1 MSDAVTA
8 QLIRRSDSEAVIEY
22 LARDPLLNLLL
33 LELASQLG
41 QATTAGEM
49 RSEAAVARR
58 GGEIIGVMGLRPTV
72 VLDAAVES
80 EAIEA
85 FLPLLEAMGVGL
97 IKCSVAPATELWDRM
112 CQRAARSTIIDR
124 REIAYLVRPDDAR
137 LLPTRDRIPA
147 RLAQRNDLE
156 PLVIAARESLREEG
170 RPDPFEGDV
179 RGFRR
184 WVRGRSPRARVIES
198 KGRVVFVGYA
208 DVRRP
213 EGWLLQGVYTWP
225 EYRNEGFATA
235 GVSDL
240 CREAFEA
247 GADHVQLAVVE
258 GNVAG
263 HRLYERLGFQPF
275 ATLRTILFIEA

>member
-1 MSDAVTA
+1 MSAAVTA
-8 QLIRRSDSEAVIEY
+8 QLIKRSDCAAVIEY
-22 LARDPLLNLLL
+22 LARDPLSNLLL
-33 LELASQLG
+33 LEQASRLG
-41 QATTAGEM
+41 QAPAAGEM

-58 GGEIIGVMGLRPTV
+58 AGEIIGVMGLRPTV
-72 VLDAAVES
+72 VLDATVES
-80 EAIEA
+80 EAIAA
-85 FLPLLEAMGVGL
+85 FLPLLETVGVGL
-97 IKCSVAPATELWDRM
+97 IKSPIGPATELWERM
-112 CQRAARSTIIDR
+112 CQRAARRTLIDR
-124 REIAYLVRPDDAR
+124 REIAYLVRPVDAR
-137 LLPTRDRIPA
+137 LLPTRDRVPT
-147 RLAQRNDLE
+147 RLAERDDLE

-179 RGFRR
+179 LGFRR

-225 EYRNEGFATA
+225 ECRKEGFATA

-263 HRLYERLGFQPF
+263 RRLYERLGFHPF
-275 ATLRTILFIEA
+275 GTLRTILFSQA

>member
-22 LARDPLLNLLL
+22 LARDPLSNLLL
-33 LELASQLG
+33 LEQASRLG
-41 QATTAGEM
+41 QAPAAGEM

-72 VLDAAVES
+72 ILDAAVES
-80 EAIEA
+80 EAIA
-85 FLPLLEAMGVGL
+85 SFLPLLETVGVGL
-97 IKCSVAPATELWDRM
+97 IKSPIGPATELWERM
-112 CQRAARSTIIDR
+112 CQRAARRILIDR

-137 LLPTRDRIPA
+137 LLPTSDRIPA
-147 RLAQRNDLE
+147 RLAERDDLE

-179 RGFRR
+179 LGFRR

-198 KGRVVFVGYA
+198 KGSVVFVGYD

-225 EYRNEGFATA
+225 ECRKEGFATA

-263 HRLYERLGFQPF
+263 RRLYERLGFHAF
-275 ATLRTILFIEA
+275 RTLRTILFSEA

>member
-8 QLIRRSDSEAVIEY
+8 QLIRRPDSRDVIEY
-22 LARDPLLNLLL
+22 LARDPLPNLLL
-33 LELASQLG
+33 LELASRLG

-72 VLDAAVES
+72 VLDAAAES
-80 EAIEA
+80 EAIVA
-85 FLPLLEAMGVGL
+85 FLPLLEAVGTGL
-97 IKCSVAPATELWDRM
+97 IKCPVGPATELWDRM
-112 CQRAARSTIIDR
+112 CQRAARSTTIDR

-137 LLPTRDRIPA
+137 LLPTRDRVPA
-147 RLAQRNDLE
+147 RLAQRDDLE

-198 KGRVVFVGYA
+198 EGRVVFVGYA
-208 DVRRP
+208 DVRRS

-225 EYRNEGFATA
+225 EYRKQGFATA

-247 GADHVQLAVVE
+247 DADHVQLAVVE

-275 ATLRTILFIEA
+275 TTLRTILFMEA